1 MRKPEDLKRLLLRA
15 VPGLADDPS
24 RLALYVDEG
33 RIAASAG
40 SLSFEYRYKL
50 NLVVQDYAGDRDA
63 VVVPLLAWIAEAQP
77 ELMARPDSQPFS
89 FEAEI
94 LDADS
99 VDLSITLELTE
110 RVRVGRNDAGD
121 TVVDHVDEVAA
132 DLDRFEGVCGAS
144 LWQLFLRDDLIAH
157 SAAHP
162 PA

>member
-1 MRKPEDLKRLLLRA
+1 MRKPDELKRLLLRA

-33 RIAASAG
+33 RVAACAG

-99 VDLSITLELTE
+99 VDLSITLDLTE
-110 RVRVGRNDAGD
+110 RVSVGRNGDGD
-121 TVVDHVDEVAA
+121 TEVRHLDEMPA
-132 DLDRFEGVCGAS
+132 DLDRFEDVCGAT
-144 LWQLFLRDDLIAH
+144 LWQLFLREELIAH